1 MRYAEITALPAP
13 PEEADNSIINMVTMA
28 SSKNKKELPME
39 DILAMLRREGYDLT
53 PKMVKNVLKDNKLVK
68 DSNDEMVYLVN
79 DEADAEEDAEIAANR
94 RKHDAKKH
102 VEKMAKKTIKKDTRK
117 P

>member
-28 SSKNKKELPME
+28 SSKNKGQIPME
-39 DILAMLRREGYDLT
+39 EILAMLRIEGYDLT
-53 PKMVKNVLKDNKLVK
+53 PRMVMDVLKKTKLVRKATK
-68 DSNDEMVYLVN
+68 DMVHLVN
-79 DEADAEEDAEIAANR
+79 DDADAEADIGMIPDREKD
-94 RKHDAKKH
+94 KAKKH
-102 VEKMAKKTIKKDTRK
+102 IEKMAKQTIKKDSRK